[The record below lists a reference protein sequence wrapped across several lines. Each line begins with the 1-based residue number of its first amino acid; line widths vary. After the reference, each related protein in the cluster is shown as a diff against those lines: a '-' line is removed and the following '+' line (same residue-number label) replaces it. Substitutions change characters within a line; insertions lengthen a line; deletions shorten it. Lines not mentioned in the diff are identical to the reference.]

1 MIATHELNQ
10 RSLYGVAAQLGLECT
25 SFAQWENIDD
35 ADQAKVEELKLR
47 MEIQVRDVA
56 VQDAPAHVDPAKV
69 FKINPM
75 VLKAESSETVS
86 DSSHDNPV
94 EEAKTPIVQAAG
106 KRSSSKVTYSP
117 IQDLS
122 KRKRVCASSS
132 VAFDDNIF
140 DQIVQAKEAP
150 PKLEAP

>member
-35 ADQAKVEELKLR
+35 ADQAQVEELTSR

-56 VQDAPAHVDPAKV
+56 VQDAPAHVDPALV

-75 VLKAESSETVS
+75 ALKAESSETVS
-86 DSSHDNPV
+86 DDSHGDQL
-94 EEAKTPIVQAAG
+94 EEAKTPIVQVAG

-132 VAFDDNIF
+132 AFDDNMF
-140 DQIVQAKEAP
+140 DQILQAQEAP